1 MTAFDGTVLVVSHD
15 RYFINEIAD
24 RIWELEDHRVC
35 DYKGNYDFYLEEKAK
50 RRLLQAAVPS
60 SAPVQRK
67 AAPEPIS
74 STVKSSGRHKRAYSP
89 QEAEKLLAKVEL
101 SIREQEALLG
111 VLEGRMADP
120 DSHTDPEASA
130 ALAAEHAALQAEIE
144 KLMLRWEELM
154 TAAEALQE

>member
-1 MTAFDGTVLVVSHD
+1 MP
-15 RYFINEIAD
+15 
-24 RIWELEDHRVC
+24 
-35 DYKGNYDFYLEEKAK
+35 K
-50 RRLLQAAVPS
+50 
-60 SAPVQRK
+60 K

-74 STVKSSGRHKRAYSP
+74 STVKNSGRHKRAYSP

-111 VLEGRMADP
+111 VLEARMADP
-120 DSHTDPEASA
+120 ASHTDPEASA
-130 ALAAEHAALQAEIE
+130 ALAAEHAGLQTEIE

>member
-1 MTAFDGTVLVVSHD
+1 MTGVQTCALPIC
-15 RYFINEIAD
+15 YFINEIAD

-74 STVKSSGRHKRAYSP
+74 STVKSSGRHKRTYSP

-120 DSHTDPEASA
+120 ASHTDPEASA

-154 TAAEALQE
+154 TAAEALKE